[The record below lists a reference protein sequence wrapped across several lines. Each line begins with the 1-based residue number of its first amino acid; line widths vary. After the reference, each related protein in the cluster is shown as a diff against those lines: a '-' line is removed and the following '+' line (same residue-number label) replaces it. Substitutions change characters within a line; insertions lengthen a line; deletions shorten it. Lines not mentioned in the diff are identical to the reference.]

1 MSECLLESLTLK
13 QLYITISYTWVKA
26 KVKNDELV
34 TTRHFNVIYM
44 PLEKLHVALVPVTT
58 LHFKIT
64 YKMARIIWRTSAP
77 VTTLH
82 FKITY
87 KPTASVAV
95 MLAPV
100 TTLHFKITYKQT
112 IKLWQVTTL

>member
-44 PLEKLHVALVPVTT
+44 PLEKLHVAL
-58 LHFKIT
+58 
-64 YKMARIIWRTSAP
+64 P